1 MEGPQATRHARNRF
15 FESWYGRL
23 RSRLGHGLGV
33 AWNVTTPFFL
43 VQEPPGA
50 HNWCIGCIGTAVTRP
65 GIPQGI
71 VDSRNVPVLPSS
83 LYLEQLRERLGHE
96 ALANIGY
103 MHGSNP
109 W

>member
-1 MEGPQATRHARNRF
+1 MG
-15 FESWYGRL
+15 W
-23 RSRLGHGLGV
+23 GV
-33 AWNVTTPFFL
+33 AWNVITPFFL

-50 HNWCIGCIGTAVTRP
+50 HNWCIGCIGTAVTKA

-71 VDSRNVPVLPSS
+71 VDSRNVPVLPFS

-96 ALANIGY
+96 ALADIGY
-103 MHGSNP
+103 IQGSNP